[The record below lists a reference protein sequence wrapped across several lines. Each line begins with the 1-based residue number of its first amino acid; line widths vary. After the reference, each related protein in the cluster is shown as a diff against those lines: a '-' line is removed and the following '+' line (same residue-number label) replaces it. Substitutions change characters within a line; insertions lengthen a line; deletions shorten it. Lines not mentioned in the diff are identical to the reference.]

1 MIVFMFWCFQN
12 NKKTV
17 LILLRFKMT
26 SRASTVVQTT
36 QCFSPALKEF
46 LWRLEELRK
55 KQNIFLPR
63 LRIDEMQHRT
73 HKRLV

>member
-36 QCFSPALKEF
+36 QCFSPALQVFVASRGAAEKTKYF
-46 LWRLEELRK
+46 FSLA
-55 KQNIFLPR
+55 
-63 LRIDEMQHRT
+63 
-73 HKRLV
+73 